1 MVRLTTIWTAILL
14 LFCQNALCQSCSNAT
29 TTIRNAADA
38 SSLIPCA
45 TFTGTVVIATDFP
58 DPVIEVDGPET
69 VVGSIY
75 VANNSQITTIAS
87 RDLTTIT
94 EDCVLENLPLL
105 ANITLPKWTSVTTLT
120 LSKIPTPNTLNMQTT
135 FQQVSNLYV
144 TNTTL
149 EALPGLLL
157 QSAQMDV
164 LSITGNKYLENGW
177 FGVGNITQQATI
189 LNNGGQMSLTMP
201 NLTYAYN
208 MNISNAST
216 VNIPLL
222 QSVSQ
227 NLDISWNSVQNI
239 SLPKL
244 SYVGA
249 ELSLTNNVQLT
260 ALAFEQLVNIQGNF
274 IVSNNPLL
282 NQVAGLEALSYVGG
296 DLTLDGNI
304 NNISLPSLRS
314 IAGSF
319 NLQSSNTD
327 VSCSSVP
334 SSIVKGLYQCDGK
347 NPSPSSTRSAAIESS
362 TSSST
367 PSKSPTHKSGLTNGA
382 IAGIVVGVIAAAVVA
397 AVIFTLWF
405 RRRSRPQQISPYPT
419 QQSDYDY
426 DGHREKSPAPP
437 LPVKSHKR
445 ESLQTYGYEYAPA
458 KEMSISR
465 QSSIRTPVSPIV
477 PVTNLERMSSIRSSN
492 GMAANF

>member
-1 MVRLTTIWTAILL
+1 MRLIRSTIAE
-14 LFCQNALCQSCSNAT
+14 SCSNAT
-29 TTIRNAADA
+29 TTIRDAADA

-69 VVGSIY
+69 VIGSIY

-87 RDLTTIT
+87 RNLTTIT

-216 VNIPLL
+216 IDIPLL
-222 QSVSQ
+222 QS
-227 NLDISWNSVQNI
+227 
-239 SLPKL
+239 
-244 SYVGA
+244 
-249 ELSLTNNVQLT
+249 
-260 ALAFEQLVNIQGNF
+260 
-274 IVSNNPLL
+274 
-282 NQVAGLEALSYVGG
+282 
-296 DLTLDGNI
+296 
-304 NNISLPSLRS
+304 
-314 IAGSF
+314 
-319 NLQSSNTD
+319 
-327 VSCSSVP
+327 
-334 SSIVKGLYQCDGK
+334 
-347 NPSPSSTRSAAIESS
+347 
-362 TSSST
+362 
-367 PSKSPTHKSGLTNGA
+367 
-382 IAGIVVGVIAAAVVA
+382 
-397 AVIFTLWF
+397 
-405 RRRSRPQQISPYPT
+405 
-419 QQSDYDY
+419 
-426 DGHREKSPAPP
+426 
-437 LPVKSHKR
+437 
-445 ESLQTYGYEYAPA
+445 
-458 KEMSISR
+458 
-465 QSSIRTPVSPIV
+465 
-477 PVTNLERMSSIRSSN
+477 
-492 GMAANF
+492 